1 MKIKSNIRK
10 KYFAC
15 VNESMG
21 VNLNK
26 KYILK
31 TKKNTDYTY
40 SEHTLYVI
48 IIMLLVSAIFAIMR
62 TNLSILFSMIAI
74 FCAFLYLLAVCIVV
88 LMGYNARRKVN
99 FKNEIEI
106 TEEGITDSSYYGVKM
121 TLSWDQIEAIVV
133 RKNTVIILTN
143 TPLYFYFDKNKKKD
157 IINASQKYKKDIIV
171 IE

>member
-1 MKIKSNIRK
+1 MKIKSNIKK

-21 VNLNK
+21 VNINK
-26 KYILK
+26 NYVLK

-40 SEHTLYVI
+40 TEHTLYVV
-48 IIMLLVSAIFAIMR
+48 IIMLLVSAIFAMMR

-74 FCAFLYLLAVCIVV
+74 FCAFLYILAVIIIT
-88 LMGYNARRKVN
+88 LMGYRARSKVN

-106 TEEGITDSSYYGVKM
+106 DSEGISDSSYYGIKM
-121 TLSWDQIEAIVV
+121 TVGWNQVEAVV
-133 RKNTVIILTN
+133 IRKNTVVILTN
-143 TPLYFYFDKNKKKD
+143 TPIYFYFDKNKKKD
-157 IINASQKYKKDIIV
+157 IISGIQKYKKDITV

>member
-1 MKIKSNIRK
+1 MKIKSNIKK
-10 KYFAC
+10 KYFTC

-40 SEHTLYVI
+40 TEHTLYVMI
-48 IIMLLVSAIFAIMR
+48 IILLISAIFAIMR
-62 TNLSILFSMIAI
+62 TNASILLSMMAI
-74 FCAFLYLLAVCIVV
+74 FCAGLYLLAVLITT
-88 LMGYNARRKVN
+88 LMGYTARKRVN

-106 TEEGITDSSYYGVKM
+106 TEDGITDASYYGIKM
-121 TLSWDQIEAIVV
+121 TLSWDQVEAIVI
-133 RKNTVIILTN
+133 RKNTIIILTN
-143 TPLYFYFDKNKKKD
+143 TPVYFYFDKNKKKD
-157 IINASQKYKKDIIV
+157 IVNATKKYKEDILV